1 MMINE
6 KPLLMF
12 GIYSSMSHEDGRFFV
27 FKDRLH
33 MSLTVSA
40 FTSYSGALVPCATI
54 YGELVETGYNWQIR
68 DGKMANYGFNNFQG
82 QEKNHVFFEHE
93 GSLHFIYQGSPQV
106 ICRLAQDGV
115 TVEEVFRTDSP
126 SWEHGE
132 IRGGTQPL
140 AGVIRPDRWLRFF
153 HSLHKEGKN
162 RQDWSYAIGA
172 LEMSN
177 KPPFQIERISQWP
190 VFSGDERYVPGW
202 RYWKSNVAI
211 VYGAIPDGVGWL
223 LSAGLNDSLCCTLK
237 VTEKELNL

>member
-1 MMINE
+1 M
-6 KPLLMF
+6 P
-12 GIYSSMSHEDGRFFV
+12 
-27 FKDRLH
+27 
-33 MSLTVSA
+33 
-40 FTSYSGALVPCATI
+40 I
-54 YGELVETGYNWQIR
+54 YGL
-68 DGKMANYGFNNFQG
+68 NNFQG
-82 QEKNHVFFEHE
+82 TEKNWVFFEYE
-93 GSLHFIYQGSPQV
+93 SRLHFIYQGSPQV

-162 RQDWSYAIGA
+162 RQDWSYCIGC
-172 LEMSN
+172 LEMQS

-202 RYWKSNVAI
+202 RYYKAGVAI
-211 VYGAIPDGVGWL
+211 PYGAVTTPEGWDV
-223 LSAGLNDSLCCTLK
+223 SVGLNDSYAALLH
-237 VTEKELNL
+237 VTEKDLNL